1 MMAFIPQTGYA
12 TAVVNFTNDLS
23 SLLAG
28 LIGVTAIAAVMIAV
42 EIIRYQATQKK
53 MTSVANKVPTTI
65 TYQQAA

>member
-1 MMAFIPQTGYA
+1 MLSFIVQTGYA
-12 TAVVNFTNDLS
+12 TAVVDFTNDLS

-53 MTSVANKVPTTI
+53 MTSVANTVPTTI

>member
-1 MMAFIPQTGYA
+1 VLAFIPQTGYA

-28 LIGVTAIAAVMIAV
+28 LIGVTAIVAVMIAV
-42 EIIRYQATQKK
+42 EIMRYQATQK
-53 MTSVANKVPTTI
+53 MTSVANTVPTTI

>member
-42 EIIRYQATQKK
+42 EIIRYQATQK
-53 MTSVANKVPTTI
+53 MTSVADAVSTPI

>member
-28 LIGVTAIAAVMIAV
+28 LIGVTAIVAVMIAV

-53 MTSVANKVPTTI
+53 MTSVATASTTV

>member
-28 LIGVTAIAAVMIAV
+28 LIGVTAIVAVMIAV
-42 EIIRYQATQKK
+42 EIIRYQATQK
-53 MTSVANKVPTTI
+53 MTSVADAVSTPI

>member
-1 MMAFIPQTGYA
+1 MMSFIAQTGYA

-42 EIIRYQATQKK
+42 EITRYQATRK
-53 MTSVANKVPTTI
+53 MTSVANTVPTTI

>member
-1 MMAFIPQTGYA
+1 MMSFIAQTGYA

-42 EIIRYQATQKK
+42 EIMRYQATQKK
-53 MTSVANKVPTTI
+53 MTSVANTVPTTI

>member
-28 LIGVTAIAAVMIAV
+28 LIGVTAIVAVMIAV
-42 EIIRYQATQKK
+42 EIIRYQAIQK
-53 MTSVANKVPTTI
+53 MTSVANRVSTTI
-65 TYQQAA
+65 PCQQAA

>member
-42 EIIRYQATQKK
+42 EIMRYQATQK
-53 MTSVANKVPTTI
+53 MTSVADAVSTPI

>member
-1 MMAFIPQTGYA
+1 MMTFITQTGYA

-28 LIGVTAIAAVMIAV
+28 LMGMTAIAAVMIAV
-42 EIIRYQATQKK
+42 EIMRYQATRK
-53 MTSVANKVPTTI
+53 MTSATNTVPTTI

>member
-1 MMAFIPQTGYA
+1 MMAFIAQTGYA

-53 MTSVANKVPTTI
+53 MTSVANTVPTTI

>member
-1 MMAFIPQTGYA
+1 MMSFIAQTGYA

-28 LIGVTAIAAVMIAV
+28 LIGVTAIAAVMIAG
-42 EIIRYQATQKK
+42 EIIRYQATQK
-53 MTSVANKVPTTI
+53 MTSVANTVSAPI

>member
-1 MMAFIPQTGYA
+1 MMSFIAQTGYA

-53 MTSVANKVPTTI
+53 MTSVANTVPTTI

>member
-1 MMAFIPQTGYA
+1 MMTFITQTGYA

-28 LIGVTAIAAVMIAV
+28 LIGMTAIAAVMIAV

-53 MTSVANKVPTTI
+53 MTSVANTVPTTI

>member
-28 LIGVTAIAAVMIAV
+28 LIGMTAIAAVMIAV
-42 EIIRYQATQKK
+42 EIIRYQATQKT
-53 MTSVANKVPTTI
+53 TSVADTVSTPI

>member
-1 MMAFIPQTGYA
+1 MMSFIAQTGYA

-53 MTSVANKVPTTI
+53 MTSVANRVSTTI
-65 TYQQAA
+65 PCQQAA